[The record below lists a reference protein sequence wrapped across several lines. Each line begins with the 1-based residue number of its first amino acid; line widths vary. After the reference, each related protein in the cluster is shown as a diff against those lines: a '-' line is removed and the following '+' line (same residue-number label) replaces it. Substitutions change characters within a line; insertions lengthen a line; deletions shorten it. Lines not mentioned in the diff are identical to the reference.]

1 MLSCFWTRV
10 RAVVHRRGDRG
21 REGTAPRR
29 VYFHRRIEEE
39 EEDKEED
46 RWWIEGKDDRVGFAC
61 RGATTKAAPFG
72 GRDFPSGWAS
82 RSAVWTGAH
91 HGAVN
96 RSGSDCSPSMRA
108 KCEEAGGHRCLRG
121 LERRSGRRARFEM
134 A

>member
-39 EEDKEED
+39 EDKEED

-61 RGATTKAAPFG
+61 RGATTKAARSVDEIFHPDGHLVRLFG
-72 GRDFPSGWAS
+72 
-82 RSAVWTGAH
+82 
-91 HGAVN
+91 
-96 RSGSDCSPSMRA
+96 
-108 KCEEAGGHRCLRG
+108 
-121 LERRSGRRARFEM
+121 RARTTVPLIDR
-134 A
+134 AAIVRQV